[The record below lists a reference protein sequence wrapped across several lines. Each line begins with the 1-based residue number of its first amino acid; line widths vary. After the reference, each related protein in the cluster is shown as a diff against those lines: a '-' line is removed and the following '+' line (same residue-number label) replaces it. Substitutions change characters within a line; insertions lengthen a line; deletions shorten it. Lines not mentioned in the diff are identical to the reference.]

1 MKKIL
6 VSLALSLG
14 CMTTTT
20 IAMAAAP
27 TFSAQQM
34 AQTKITELSFK
45 QVMRALYSGQMTDDY
60 VHDEDL
66 ESLPHIGLGKPD
78 KENER
83 TVAVMHPVM
92 PYKNIAGEM
101 RYLVTIEK
109 VQVDNDSGS
118 LVACHACQATADLY
132 SFKKLDTDLF
142 QLVSKTSPKV
152 KFSSNYGRIQFDN
165 SSLTQGLQPL
175 GINLIGSVFKNSDM
189 SFGTITQWW
198 DVLHLPEDDYINV
211 YHLGDAGEENGGQY
225 DEDSPLHYDY
235 KVSYKVQTDNSRYY
249 PIMLTFKGDKPTEDY
264 ESIEYVNH
272 SIIKKF
278 DPIKKEYK

>member
-92 PYKNIAGEM
+92 PYKNIAGEI
-101 RYLVTIEK
+101 RYLTPAVNS
-109 VQVDNDSGS
+109 VQLN
-118 LVACHACQATADLY
+118 
-132 SFKKLDTDLF
+132 
-142 QLVSKTSPKV
+142 
-152 KFSSNYGRIQFDN
+152 
-165 SSLTQGLQPL
+165 
-175 GINLIGSVFKNSDM
+175 
-189 SFGTITQWW
+189 
-198 DVLHLPEDDYINV
+198 
-211 YHLGDAGEENGGQY
+211 LGDF
-225 DEDSPLHYDY
+225 
-235 KVSYKVQTDNSRYY
+235 SY
-249 PIMLTFKGDKPTEDY
+249 PA
-264 ESIEYVNH
+264 
-272 SIIKKF
+272 
-278 DPIKKEYK
+278 